1 MSLMK
6 NICIAP
12 ALLTA
17 ILSSNMS
24 FAQTET
30 TANAPAQPAVSTTKK
45 APPYGDNPNIFKV
58 FAYKTTDKVVDT
70 AEKVGDATERGIDK
84 LKPKVD
90 EAWDK
95 VTGKHTVDVPI
106 ENKSLSQS
114 SNNELAPTNTKVV
127 PPAAAT
133 PVQPS
138 PAPATVPATPL
149 TPANKVPA
157 TPNKVPEPVK
167 PAEAQ
172 KPLEQVKPTTL
183 QTTPTSPSNSNN
195 ATIRL

>member
-30 TANAPAQPAVSTTKK
+30 TANVPAQPAVSTTKK

-114 SNNELAPTNTKVV
+114 SNNE
-127 PPAAAT
+127 PAAKVIPAIPLT
-133 PVQPS
+133 PAQPS

-172 KPLEQVKPTTL
+172 KPLEQVKPTAL

>member
-17 ILSSNMS
+17 ILSSSMS

-114 SNNELAPTNTKVV
+114 SNNE
-127 PPAAAT
+127 PAAK
-133 PVQPS
+133 VI
-138 PAPATVPATPL
+138 PAIPL
-149 TPANKVPA
+149 TPAQPTAPSKPLTPVHPVEPIKPTEQQKPA
-157 TPNKVPEPVK
+157 TP
-167 PAEAQ
+167 AQ
-172 KPLEQVKPTTL
+172 G
-183 QTTPTSPSNSNN
+183 TSTSQSNPHN
-195 ATIRL
+195 ATVLL